1 MSSWFSFQDF
11 KYRRLSTVRQDV
23 TVRKTARNRE
33 LFSRFWPK
41 SGQKVVKKEFFM
53 NFSERMYWIWLI
65 CCLRED
71 IMVVNVCAKFEVDW
85 NNPCRVT
92 ARNRISYSRPKVELY
107 AEKIVRPSVTKSYR
121 ERFIIFLRSFAGS
134 WGLIIETK

>member
-1 MSSWFSFQDF
+1 M
-11 KYRRLSTVRQDV
+11 
-23 TVRKTARNRE
+23 RKTARNRE

-41 SGQKVVKKEFFM
+41 SGKKVVKKEFFM
-53 NFSERMYWIWLI
+53 NFSERMYRIWLI

-92 ARNRISYSRPKVELY
+92 ARNRIRYSQPPVELY
-107 AEKIVRPSVTKSYR
+107 GDK
-121 ERFIIFLRSFAGS
+121 
-134 WGLIIETK
+134 